1 MIHPFYRFFIF
12 LPHCVVS
19 TVLICEKMP
28 YIPAASRY
36 FSPRVVPKVS
46 QPYPRFVSYSHYTP
60 CGAVPSG
67 LLRVS
72 TGTHYCR
79 VSSFH
84 WHKLKRRND
93 MFQFLLHLLS
103 YLYLLFIWK
112 SLEIP
117 TGIFK
122 SKQENTILVKIYGPL
137 FPQRRRMGRKVILPD
152 DVDFKLLAGPF
163 LTS

>member
-1 MIHPFYRFFIF
+1 MF
-12 LPHCVVS
+12 L
-19 TVLICEKMP
+19 
-28 YIPAASRY
+28 
-36 FSPRVVPKVS
+36 
-46 QPYPRFVSYSHYTP
+46 
-60 CGAVPSG
+60 
-67 LLRVS
+67 
-72 TGTHYCR
+72 
-79 VSSFH
+79 
-84 WHKLKRRND
+84 
-93 MFQFLLHLLS
+93 FLLHLLS

-122 SKQENTILVKIYGPL
+122 RKQENTIWVKIYGPL